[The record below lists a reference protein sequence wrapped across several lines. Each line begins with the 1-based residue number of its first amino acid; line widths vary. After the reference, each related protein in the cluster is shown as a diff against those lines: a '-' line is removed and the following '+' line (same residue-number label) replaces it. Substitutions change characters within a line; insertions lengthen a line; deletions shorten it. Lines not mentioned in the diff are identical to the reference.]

1 MRVQYIIAVVGLS
14 IMANS
19 SLAKERDTKAE
30 ETNGVITGLV
40 IGASI
45 GGPFGAGVG
54 AILGG
59 GIIGKLVGTNR
70 INRELEVELHDLEV
84 SSRQDKDSLK
94 ATVADLS
101 QDLNRMIE
109 IQAGSWKEQE
119 LPIQFQTGS
128 SEIEKHYG
136 AQLKKISEV
145 LSRNMDAKVSL
156 SGFADRRGA
165 SEYNQNLS
173 EKRVLEVRRYLLD
186 HGVRDHQIFTSA
198 HGESQPL
205 KQLETFESNFFDR
218 RVVLELTLDVDSQL
232 ADR

>member
-84 SSRQDKDSLK
+84 
-94 ATVADLS
+94 
-101 QDLNRMIE
+101 
-109 IQAGSWKEQE
+109 
-119 LPIQFQTGS
+119 
-128 SEIEKHYG
+128 
-136 AQLKKISEV
+136 KIG
-145 LSRNMDAKVSL
+145 R
-156 SGFADRRGA
+156 A
-165 SEYNQNLS
+165 SCRE
-173 EKRVLEVRRYLLD
+173 RV
-186 HGVRDHQIFTSA
+186 
-198 HGESQPL
+198 
-205 KQLETFESNFFDR
+205 
-218 RVVLELTLDVDSQL
+218 
-232 ADR
+232 